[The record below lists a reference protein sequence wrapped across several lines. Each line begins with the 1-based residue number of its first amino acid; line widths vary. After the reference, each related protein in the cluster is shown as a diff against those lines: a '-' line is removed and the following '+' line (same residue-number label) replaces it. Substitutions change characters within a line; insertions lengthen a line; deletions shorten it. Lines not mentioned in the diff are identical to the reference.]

1 MSNPNQANPNQA
13 EIEGVM
19 DPRLAVLS
27 RACEIIETNERGQEY
42 GDFSSNME
50 GAVMGVRLFMGYGNR
65 QEPAPNSVRGMLH
78 MLCLKLVRIMNAC
91 WSSKPPHQDSYVD
104 AIVYLL
110 GMYESHMQHYHS
122 RTSVVQKTSQKAEAV
137 MDQISTGGSDG

>member
-1 MSNPNQANPNQA
+1 MSNPNQA

-122 RTSVVQKTSQKAEAV
+122 RTSIMPKDSGNVEAIDQGSKT
-137 MDQISTGGSDG
+137 DG